1 MTYVKICDKD
11 LRKDKQRSGN
21 RHTYMGGF
29 NISING
35 IGKHIYPNGMGTFG
49 GEKKKKGLITISHKL
64 AK

>member
-49 GEKKKKGLITISHKL
+49 GEKKKK
-64 AK
+64 A